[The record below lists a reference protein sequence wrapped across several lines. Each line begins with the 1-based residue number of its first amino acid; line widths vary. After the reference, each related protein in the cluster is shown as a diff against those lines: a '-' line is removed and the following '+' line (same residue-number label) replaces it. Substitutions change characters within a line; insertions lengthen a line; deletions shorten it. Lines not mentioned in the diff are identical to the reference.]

1 MVNVVPRLAIGRSLQ
16 CPACGRLLP
25 CGSGGC
31 YGIAGGLIQ
40 AIGRAHHGALSG
52 KSQVGV
58 KGTHQLPVR
67 HGRILS
73 TMIICDVQAK
83 AGVEHIGVQLVAL
96 SGGTVGK
103 LGIVLAVEF
112 YPCFAIV

>member
-1 MVNVVPRLAIGRSLQ
+1 MVNVVPRLAIVRSLQ

-25 CGSGGC
+25 CGGGGC

-40 AIGRAHHGALSG
+40 AIGRAHLGALSG

-73 TMIICDVQAK
+73 TMISCDVQPE
-83 AGVEHIGVQLVAL
+83 AGVQRIGVQRMAL
-96 SGGTVGK
+96 GSGTVGK
-103 LGIVLAVEF
+103 RGSVLAVKF
-112 YPCFAIV
+112 YPCFAVV